1 MICIPVISNN
11 LADALHDMAEASK
24 FADIIELRTDYI
36 KNVDL
41 KCLLERRT
49 KPVIVTNRP
58 VREGGKYDGSEEDRI
73 ALLKLAIQLQADY
86 VDIEHDSVRH
96 LCGDTERRVPTT
108 GKTKL
113 IVSYHNFRETPGDLT
128 DIHKKLSQSGADIV
142 KIVTHANNIT
152 DNVRIYSILQ
162 QSRMPTI
169 SFCMGELGIISRIL
183 YKRFGSYLTFA
194 SLRTGKESAPG
205 QISIHELLNTYQAR
219 RQDKQSAIYGLIGN
233 PVSHSISPIIHNT
246 LFKEMNLNSIYV
258 PFKVDNIG
266 EFIREFRG
274 LDVKGYSVTIPHKE
288 SVVNHLDAI
297 DPIAEKIGAVNTI
310 VNKDGQL
317 TGFNTDCEAAI
328 KVLEGV
334 NQASAKS
341 LGNAYLKGKKV
352 AIVGAGGAA
361 RAIAFGLKGRQ
372 AQITIIN
379 RNYERAQSLAGDV
392 GCLARKFDDIQ
403 AFDTDILINATPVGM
418 FPNINETPIGK
429 NKLKPNMTVFDTIY
443 NPIETKLLND
453 AGSQGCIIVNGLS
466 MFVHQ
471 AAAQFKLWTG
481 RMPSVETIESIARG
495 KLTNRRSIITNE
507 SSFKKNY

>member
-1 MICIPVISNN
+1 MICIPIISNN
-11 LADALHDMAEASK
+11 LADALHDMAEASSI
-24 FADIIELRTDYI
+24 ADLIELRIDYI

-58 VREGGKYDGSEEDRI
+58 VREGGKFDGNEEDRI

-86 VDIEHDSVRH
+86 VDIEHDSIKH
-96 LCGDTERRVPTT
+96 LCRDTEHRVPT
-108 GKTKL
+108 KI

-128 DIHKKLSQSGADIV
+128 DIHKRLCQSGADIV

-152 DNVRIYSILQ
+152 DNVRIYRILQ

-194 SLRTGKESAPG
+194 SLRAGKESAPG
-205 QISIHELLNTYQAR
+205 QIGIHELLNTYQAR
-219 RQDKQSAIYGLIGN
+219 RQDKRSAIYGLIGN

-288 SVVNHLDAI
+288 SVVNHLDAV

-328 KVLEGV
+328 KVLEGI

-341 LGNAYLKGKKV
+341 LGNTYLKGKKV
-352 AIVGAGGAA
+352 TIVGAGGAA
-361 RAIAFGLKGRQ
+361 RAIAFGLKERQ

-392 GCLARKFDDIQ
+392 GCIAKKIDDPQ
-403 AFDTDILINATPVGM
+403 AFDTDIFINATPVGM
-418 FPNINETPIGK
+418 FPKINETPIDK
-429 NKLKPNMTVFDTIY
+429 NKLKPNMIVFDTIY

-453 AGSQGCIIVNGLS
+453 ARTQGCIIVNGLS

-481 RMPSVETIESIARG
+481 RMPSVEIIENIAYKYLAMEG
-495 KLTNRRSIITNE
+495 D
-507 SSFKKNY
+507 